1 MFQLQ
6 LNEDVDKLAIG
17 AEVSQSGYKHWQGA
31 VTFRIEKS
39 AIQVRN
45 LICHCVHLEVMRGS
59 TQAALKYCVKDGQVM
74 FQKNLQ
80 LFEEKTSKTKSQ
92 EAKNDRAR
100 QIINDAENL
109 DVEQFKNKW
118 PMEWLTKRTTIE
130 RMMVDA
136 MARRATIWS
145 GKLQN
150 KNFWIWGAPGVGKSA
165 WAAKQ
170 APHFNSFRKNVNKWW
185 CGYHIAYTKLVII
198 EDYPCFPQG
207 DYLQHH
213 MKVWGDRYPF
223 SGEVKNGQTIVEPG
237 RIAIVIT
244 SNYPI
249 EKCFSH
255 PEDIEAIQRRYQEI
269 QMTKANAPLI
279 NALQIEWSQLTT
291 RNPELLEEIESTE
304 EQLEDMERA
313 RMERARM
320 EQESQEREAMGLDKE
335 EEEW

>member
-1 MFQLQ
+1 MLLQ
-6 LNEDVDKLAIG
+6 ENEDVDKLAVG
-17 AEVSQSGYKHWQGA
+17 AEVAQTGYKHWQGA
-31 VTFRIEKS
+31 ITFYVHKS

-45 LICHCVHLEVMRGS
+45 LICPNVHLEIMRGS
-59 TQAALKYCVKDGQVM
+59 TEAALKYCQKEGTVT
-74 FQKNLQ
+74 FHKNLP
-80 LFEEKTSKTKSQ
+80 LFEEKTSKRKTD

-100 QIINDAENL
+100 QIIADAENL
-109 DVEQFKNKW
+109 TLEEFKDKW
-118 PMEWLTKRTTIE
+118 PMEWLTKRVTIE

-136 MARRATIWS
+136 MARRATIWG
-145 GKLQN
+145 GKLQT

-165 WAAKQ
+165 WAAQQ
-170 APHFNSFRKNVNKWW
+170 APHFNCFRKNVNKWW
-185 CGYHIAYTKLVII
+185 CGYHIAHTKLVII

-255 PEDIEAIQRRYQEI
+255 PEDIEAIQRRYREI

-279 NALQIEWSQLTT
+279 KELQIDWEQLTRKT
-291 RNPELLEEIESTE
+291 QEIVEDIESTE

-313 RMERARM
+313 RQERELM
-320 EQESQEREAMGLDKE
+320 EQESREREELGLDQE
-335 EEEW
+335 QEEW